1 MSNLENKV
9 NDIAKAIQ
17 DFSQNQFATKTD
29 LNRAFNEL
37 ISSLNTISDASNEK
51 FSTQFLEHIRY
62 LADERNKYLQDNLQA
77 FETSMKEL
85 ADNVDSK
92 NFSYEVKRFSKELED
107 VRNKIEEQ
115 EHIFVNLS
123 RLVEDL
129 SNKSDTRAS
138 FEEIKDNLD
147 DLSKGFEGVTSI
159 LNKKFSNFVSEVKK
173 INNDQA
179 FIDINLRLDGVLKTS
194 NMIISAIDVIDEKYQ
209 NIKSVIE
216 FVTNKSRHNQRR
228 FNCSW
233 R

>member
-115 EHIFVNLS
+115 EHIR
-123 RLVEDL
+123 RLFA
-129 SNKSDTRAS
+129 NAK
-138 FEEIKDNLD
+138 
-147 DLSKGFEGVTSI
+147 
-159 LNKKFSNFVSEVKK
+159 
-173 INNDQA
+173 
-179 FIDINLRLDGVLKTS
+179 
-194 NMIISAIDVIDEKYQ
+194 
-209 NIKSVIE
+209 
-216 FVTNKSRHNQRR
+216 
-228 FNCSW
+228 
-233 R
+233 